1 MLALRDV
8 EHVKTAKLR
17 FLFYFILYYFISLE
31 NKGKPEQASVAT
43 TWE

>member
-8 EHVKTAKLR
+8 EHVETAKLR
-17 FLFYFILYYFISLE
+17 FLFYFISLE